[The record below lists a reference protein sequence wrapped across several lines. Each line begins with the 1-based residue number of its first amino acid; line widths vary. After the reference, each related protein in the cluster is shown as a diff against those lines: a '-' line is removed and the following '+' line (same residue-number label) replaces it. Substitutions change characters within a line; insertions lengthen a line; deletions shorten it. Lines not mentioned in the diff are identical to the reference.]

1 MIIYQVVSYGDI
13 VLETRSQ
20 DKALQKI
27 KLLIDDGKDAELK
40 WYFV

>member
-1 MIIYQVVSYGDI
+1 MIIYQVVSNGDI

-20 DKALQKI
+20 DRALQKI
-27 KLLIDDGKDAELK
+27 KILIDEGKHAELK

>member
-1 MIIYQVVSYGDI
+1 MIIYQVVYNGDI

-20 DKALQKI
+20 DRALQKI
-27 KLLIDDGKDAELK
+27 KILLDEGKNAELK

>member
-1 MIIYQVVSYGDI
+1 MIIYQVVSNGDI

-20 DKALQKI
+20 ARALQKI
-27 KLLIDDGKDAELK
+27 KILIDEGKNAELK